1 MAYYIILGRWRD
13 KMSYSS
19 IFASIMKPLLA
30 PEGYKRK
37 GSEFYCYKPEE
48 QIVKVV
54 RLDMMHGSRAFRL
67 EFGVGCYADG
77 IGLESG
83 KQKRLA
89 LAALDISWYLGRR
102 GKEQLDNLNWREENG
117 DVIAYLEEDFREK
130 MMENAAVF
138 MQELNPEFSK
148 ICDVESLYAF
158 RKYDNSKNGF
168 GPSLALLYEAIQCGR
183 MDEAKLIMDVIWAD
197 WKKALPIFFV
207 DLDRILVAPISKTER
222 DIVEL
227 HDLKTRVQSEDM
239 EWLNARLEE
248 RIEASRT
255 VCKTFFGQ

>member
-1 MAYYIILGRWRD
+1 
-13 KMSYSS
+13 MSYSS
-19 IFASIMKPLLA
+19 VFASIMKPLLE

-37 GSEFYCYKPEE
+37 GSELYCYKPEE

-54 RLDMMHGSRAFRL
+54 RLDMMHGNRAFRL
-67 EFGVGCYADG
+67 EFGVGCFADEIVLG
-77 IGLESG
+77 SG

-138 MQELNPEFSK
+138 MQELYPEFSR

-158 RKYDNSKNGF
+158 RKYDNALSSRSKSGF
-168 GPSLALLYEAIQCGR
+168 APSHALLYEAIQCGR
-183 MDEAKLIMDVIWAD
+183 MDEAKLIMDEIWEN
-197 WKKALPIFFV
+197 WKKALPIFFA

-227 HDLKTRVQSEDM
+227 HDLKTRVQNEDM
-239 EWLNARLEE
+239 QWLNGRLGE